1 MSNLTLVE
9 GGGDKL
15 RLLRELVAVTAA
27 VLRIQ
32 DWRYTICIRKQ
43 FDDAEQQGEMQVTDP
58 DNKTVRIDLLS
69 SDDVMTL
76 LHEMIHVRFVYL
88 TDPILAGFIEERYHE
103 GQEQAIN
110 ATAEVLAMVPEIQ
123 EVIEKF

>member
-15 RLLRELVAVTAA
+15 RLLRELVAITAA

-43 FDDAEQQGEMQVTDP
+43 FDDAGQQGGMEVTDP
-58 DNKTVRIDLLS
+58 DNKAVRIDLLR

-76 LHEMIHVRFVYL
+76 LHEMVHVRFVYL